1 MPTTIVRSTGPADD
15 RALRGMFAARKQVF
29 VDLLRWDLPVLD
41 GRYEID
47 QFDDG
52 QAIYLM
58 VSDRGG
64 RHLGSARLLPT
75 SRPYLLQALFPT
87 LCEGELPTSDDCWE
101 ITRFCLDRGL
111 RSEQR
116 LVIRNI
122 LVHALAVHAL
132 GAGIRSYVGV
142 AELAWLQQ
150 ILAFGWRCRPLGF
163 PQEVGGRTLGAL
175 EIDIDQ
181 DTPGLL
187 AANGIGA
194 AEPLAAAA

>member
-1 MPTTIVRSTGPADD
+1 MPITIVRSTGPADD

-41 GRYEID
+41 DAYEID

-52 QAIYLM
+52 HAIYLM
-58 VSDRGG
+58 VTDRGG
-64 RHLGSARLLPT
+64 QHLGSARLLPT
-75 SRPYLLQALFPT
+75 SRPYLLHALFPM
-87 LCEGELPTSDDCWE
+87 LCEGELPTADDCWE

-111 RSEQR
+111 RADER
-116 LVIRNI
+116 LGIRNALI
-122 LVHALAVHAL
+122 HALAVHAL
-132 GAGIRSYVGV
+132 EAGIRTYVGV

-163 PQEVGGRTLGAL
+163 PQPVGGRTLGAL

-181 DTPGLL
+181 ETLELL
-187 AANGIGA
+187 AANGIGDA
-194 AEPLAAAA
+194 QPLAAAA

>member
-1 MPTTIVRSTGPADD
+1 MPTTIIRSTGPADD

-52 QAIYLM
+52 HAIYLM
-58 VSDRGG
+58 VTDCGG

-75 SRPYLLQALFPT
+75 SRPYLLQALFPM
-87 LCEGELPTSDDCWE
+87 LCEGELPASDDCWE
-101 ITRFCLDRGL
+101 ITRFCLDREL
-111 RSEQR
+111 RADER
-116 LVIRNI
+116 LGIRNSLI
-122 LVHALAVHAL
+122 HALAVHAL
-132 GAGIRSYVGV
+132 GAGIRTYVGV

-150 ILAFGWRCRPLGF
+150 ILAFGWRCRPFGF
-163 PQEVGGRTLGAL
+163 PQQVGGRTLGAL

-181 DTPGLL
+181 DTLALL
-187 AANGIGA
+187 AANGIGV